1 MTTVAGLAKQ
11 VSSLPPHRHSEFL
24 SSYQYI
30 KVWAFFVFCLPAL
43 VSDKIHLPTIDEE
56 AAARGGRVS

>member
-11 VSSLPPHRHSEFL
+11 VSSLPTLRHSEFL
-24 SSYQYI
+24 SSYLCI

-43 VSDKIHLPTIDEE
+43 VSDKIHLSTIDEE